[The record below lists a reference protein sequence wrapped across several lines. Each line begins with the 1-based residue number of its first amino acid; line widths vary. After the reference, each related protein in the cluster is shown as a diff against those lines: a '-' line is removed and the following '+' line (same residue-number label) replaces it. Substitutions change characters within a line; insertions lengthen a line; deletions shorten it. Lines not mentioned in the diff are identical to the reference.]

1 MSKNHSYTIKDLP
14 QDERPREKMLKYGP
28 KALSN
33 SELLAIIIRTGNKEK
48 TAIEIAQ
55 SLLSID
61 KRGLK
66 FLAELSIEEFT
77 SIKGIGKC
85 KASQI
90 LAAFELAKRLS
101 ISNGGNKLKIT
112 SPRDVTSILMEEM
125 RYLKKEFFKIV
136 LLDTKNQVISIE
148 DISVGSLNSSIVHP
162 REVFNVAIK
171 RSSASIILVHNHPSG
186 DTTPSKEDL
195 NVTKRLVECGN
206 IIGITVLDH
215 LIIGDGEFISLKE
228 KNMV

>member
-1 MSKNHSYTIKDLP
+1 MVKNQSYTIKDLP
-14 QDERPREKMLKYGP
+14 QDERPREKLFKYGP
-28 KALSN
+28 KSLSN
-33 SELLAIIIRTGNKEK
+33 SELLAIIIRTGNKQE
-48 TAIEIAQ
+48 TAIDIAQ

-61 KRGLK
+61 KRGLSY
-66 FLAELSIEEFT
+66 LTELSFEEFT
-77 SIKGIGKC
+77 TIKGIGKC

-90 LAAFELAKRLS
+90 MAALELSKRLS
-101 ISNGGNKLKIT
+101 ASNGGNKIKVT
-112 SPRDVTSILMEEM
+112 SPRDVTNFLMEEM

-162 REVFNVAIK
+162 REVFNTAIK

-186 DTTPSKEDL
+186 DPTPSKEDL
-195 NVTKRLVECGN
+195 NVTRRLVECGN